1 MYIDVWS
8 DVACPWCYLGL
19 RHLRSALAAFDHRDE
34 IEVSLHAYFLDPEL
48 DGVLDAPRRVYLIE
62 EAGMTLDEAVT
73 ADERLIAL
81 GSQEGVAFDFDHA
94 IVAPTSN
101 AHRVIA
107 AAHEFDLE
115 CDTVTG
121 PDTTQL
127 RVAEALGR
135 AYFEMGFDVS
145 DPDVCIGCAQD
156 NGMPVEQAVAALA
169 DERWA
174 AQVFSDYQIGIQ
186 MGIDLVPTY
195 LFDRRLVVQN
205 HQSLT
210 AMGNILAGAWSA
222 TAKEPS

>member
-1 MYIDVWS
+1 MHIDVWS

-48 DGVLDAPRRVYLIE
+48 DEVLDAPRRVYLIE

-115 CDTVTG
+115 CDTITG
-121 PDTTQL
+121 ADTTQL

-135 AYFEMGFDVS
+135 AYFETGFDVS
-145 DPDVCIGCAQD
+145 DPDVCIGCAQ
-156 NGMPVEQAVAALA
+156 NIGMPVEQAVAALA

-205 HQSLT
+205 HQSLA